1 MNNTHH
7 LLWTGGWDSTFRM
20 LQLIIINKNIVQP
33 YYVVDPF
40 RWSLVQEFKAMSRIK
55 KLFRQRYPQVS
66 NLLMP
71 TILFDKTDI
80 REDRQIADSFFGL
93 RNKLGGQYE
102 WLAMWAKQT
111 GIKDL
116 ELAIEQT
123 DSRAGCLPVVRSFL
137 KKTENGHVVD
147 DEHAGTPEHDL
158 FRYFL
163 FAVTDVSK
171 LDMLRIAREN
181 GFADILELS
190 WFCHRPKVS
199 SLPCGTC
206 NPCKSTKHKGLGYR
220 LGVYGNIAY
229 FLNNFSDVRRYVNK
243 DSSLYPVLK
252 NVLAF
257 VKNRPS

>member
-1 MNNTHH
+1 MMFSSFGSKQN
-7 LLWTGGWDSTFRM
+7 
-20 LQLIIINKNIVQP
+20 
-33 YYVVDPF
+33 
-40 RWSLVQEFKAMSRIK
+40 
-55 KLFRQRYPQVS
+55 
-66 NLLMP
+66 
-71 TILFDKTDI
+71 
-80 REDRQIADSFFGL
+80 ADSIFRL

-116 ELAIEQT
+116 ELVIEQS
-123 DSRAGCLPVVRSFL
+123 DSRTGCHSVVRPFL

-147 DEHAGTPEHDL
+147 DEYAGTPEHDL

-163 FAVTDVSK
+163 FAVKDVSK

-220 LGVYGNIAY
+220 LGIYGNIAY
-229 FLNNFSDVRRYVNK
+229 YLDNFFDVRKYINK
-243 DSSLYPVLK
+243 DSSLYPILK
-252 NVLAF
+252 NVRAF
-257 VKNRPS
+257 VRNRPS